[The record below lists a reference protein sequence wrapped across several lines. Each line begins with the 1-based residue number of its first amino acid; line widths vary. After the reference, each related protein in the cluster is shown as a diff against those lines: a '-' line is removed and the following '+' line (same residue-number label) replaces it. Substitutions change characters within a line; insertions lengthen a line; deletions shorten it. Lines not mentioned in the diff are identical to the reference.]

1 MNAAADGSSY
11 GYDALYSHL
20 AALNLSGQP
29 SHPPHPAYDEGAS
42 SSHGAAGGVGS
53 NIWRCEPLLNGFVD
67 FNSNGDDTINRMR
80 ANSAAR
86 VYMQPNPNENHLY
99 NNVTGANYNYNINY
113 NNYGRSTLNGFAA
126 GYQPTRTNYS
136 LNEFHNSNANF
147 DLGHGNR
154 QLRYSTRNNN
164 NNSSGFEYMKN
175 RTESN
180 SAPTWIS
187 NFRCGYSGSLNRL
200 GMRLDSLSLEE
211 LRGKLVSVVMDQ
223 YGSQYLQNKL
233 EGIDPNTVEFIF
245 SELKGHIC
253 YLMVDQVANQFI
265 QKFFKVCNENQITE
279 FLYLLVTDH
288 VKFKDICCDMHG
300 TRVVQK
306 LLDKLT
312 TPNQVAIALSV
323 LRRITIELTRSMNG
337 QHVIQHCLKSFP
349 PQDNEIILQVIAD
362 NCLAIASD
370 RSGCC
375 VLQPCVS
382 SAQGETRN
390 RMIANLTAY
399 ALLLSTDPYGNYVV
413 QYMVDMPK
421 VKVQI
426 LTQLS
431 GNFVP
436 LSMDKY
442 GSNVVEKCL
451 KGYNGNQLLSI
462 LNEIMNSPNFVQ
474 LLQDPYGNYVA
485 QSALICS
492 KGAARDA
499 LTERIHS
506 NYAFLHSHPHGKRVL
521 ERARCCKIY
530 RA

>member
-1 MNAAADGSSY
+1 MNADGSSN
-11 GYDALYSHL
+11 GYDALYSQL

-29 SHPPHPAYDEGAS
+29 LHPPHPAYDEGAS

-53 NIWRCEPLLNGFVD
+53 NIWRYEPLLNGFVD
-67 FNSNGDDTINRMR
+67 FHNSNGDDTINRMR

-86 VYMQPNPNENHLY
+86 VYMQTNPNENHLY
-99 NNVTGANYNYNINY
+99 NNVSRTNYNYNINY

-154 QLRYSTRNNN
+154 QLKYSTRNNN

-180 SAPTWIS
+180 STPTWIS
-187 NFRCGYSGSLNRL
+187 NFRRGYNGSLNRL
-200 GMRLDSLSLEE
+200 GVHLNFSSLEE
-211 LRGKLVSVVMDQ
+211 LRGKLFSVAVDQ

-233 EGIDPNTVEFIF
+233 KGMDPNTVEFIF

-265 QKFFKVCNENQITE
+265 QKLFEVCNENQITE
-279 FLYLLVTDH
+279 SLYLLVTDH

-306 LLDKLT
+306 LLDNLKT
-312 TPNQVAIALSV
+312 SNQVAIALSA

-337 QHVIQHCLKSFP
+337 QHVIQHCLRLF

-382 SAQGETRN
+382 SARGETRN
-390 RMIANLTAY
+390 RMITDITTY
-399 ALLLSTDPYGNYVV
+399 AVFLSTHPYGNYVV
-413 QYMVDMPK
+413 QYLVDMPK
-421 VKVQI
+421 VKAQI

-431 GNFVP
+431 GNFVT
-436 LSMDKY
+436 LSMNKY

-462 LNEIMNSPNFVQ
+462 LNEIMNSSSFVQ

-485 QSALICS
+485 QSALTCS
-492 KGAARDA
+492 TGAARDA

-521 ERARCCKIY
+521 ERARGCKIY